1 MKINNIFFKKA
12 AFMLLA
18 ALTAVSCTD
27 DNDWTTDSSLSR
39 LFGVKDNIS
48 VTSGDTY
55 AEITFNYVPEAT
67 HYIVELSTDPLS
79 DDVPMGGAN
88 ALVYGEDESIKPQSG
103 YTGVELTVHGLQGAT
118 EYYLRVKARSDHKT
132 ESRWVYY
139 KEGQTFKTLAEQVF
153 NIPTSTDISDEWVR
167 LSWNTDNVT
176 NILVQV
182 PTDQVDDEGETIL
195 NTIRNITLTDEIKAA
210 REYTV
215 TGLTG
220 STSYIFTITNG
231 DVKRGTLNIST
242 AAPMP
247 AGNLKYELPAMVT
260 KIDNALL
267 EELFEQAK
275 ELAGSDNASVTIGL
289 QGGSTVELSTL
300 SETNEVAGVKIP
312 EGMSVTFFGMPGE
325 TPTLVVPKSMNID
338 GSHNFINFENL
349 KITERSGANYLIN
362 QGKAC
367 NINNITFKGCELFG
381 FGNTPFRLQGS
392 DIKTIG
398 NLTMDN
404 CLIHDISHA
413 GGYSLIHID
422 AGGGKGYV
430 NNILIQ
436 NSTIYN
442 VKAANARCIVQ
453 VKDTDMES
461 CKFVN
466 CTFRNILGGGRYFFD
481 SNGTSKGTS
490 TPVVIEN
497 CLFGHMNTKDTR
509 GGRNKTGFDVAN
521 SYVTYEQDGCFW
533 HEQAETING
542 TEFPKTANAI
552 PGFDNLGK
560 ADTDIFAD
568 PDNNDFTIKDE
579 KVKNMKIGDPRW
591 RN

>member
-1 MKINNIFFKKA
+1 MKIKNIFSKKIA
-12 AFMLLA
+12 CVLLTVLA
-18 ALTAVSCTD
+18 AVSCTD
-27 DNDWTTDSSLSR
+27 DNDWSTDPSLSR

-55 AEITFNYVPEAT
+55 AEITFGFVPEAT
-67 HYIVELSTDPLS
+67 HYIIELSTDPLS
-79 DDVPMGGAN
+79 DEVPMGGPN
-88 ALVYGEDESIKPQSG
+88 AIVFGEDGSLRQEPGYANMQFTASG
-103 YTGVELTVHGLQGAT
+103 LRGDT

-139 KEGQTFKTLAEQVF
+139 KEGESFKTLAEQVF
-153 NIPTSTDISDEWVR
+153 NIPASTDISDEWVR

-182 PTDQVDDEGETIL
+182 PTDQVDEEGETIL
-195 NTIRNITLTDEIKAA
+195 EVVQNIQLTDEIRAA

-215 TGLTG
+215 TGLQG
-220 STSYIFTITNG
+220 STSYIFTIMNG

-260 KIDNALL
+260 TIDNAML
-267 EELFEQAK
+267 EDLFAQAK

-289 QGGSTVELSTL
+289 PGGSTIELSTL
-300 SETNEVAGVKIP
+300 NESGEISGVRIP
-312 EGMSVTFFGMPGE
+312 EGMSVTFFGMPGD
-325 TPTLVVPKSMNID
+325 TPTLIVPKSMNID

-349 KITERSGANYLIN
+349 KITEKSGANYLIN

-367 NINNITFKGCELFG
+367 NIDGISFKSCELFG

-392 DIKTIG
+392 DVKVIK
-398 NLTMDN
+398 NLTIDN
-404 CLIHDISHA
+404 CLIHDISLS
-413 GGYSLIHID
+413 GGYSMIHID
-422 AGGGKGYV
+422 AGSGKGYV
-430 NNILIQ
+430 SNILIQ
-436 NSTIYN
+436 NTTVYN

-461 CKFVN
+461 CKFIN

-481 SNGTSKGTS
+481 SNGTSKGTAS
-490 TPVVIEN
+490 PVLIEN

-509 GGRNKTGFDVAN
+509 GGRNKTDFEVVN

-533 HEQAETING
+533 HEQPVTING
-542 TEFPKTANAI
+542 TEYPKTANAI
-552 PGFDNLGK
+552 KGFENLEM
-560 ADTDIFAD
+560 ADTEIFAD
-568 PDNNDFTIKDE
+568 PSNNDFTIKNE
-579 KVKNMKIGDPRW
+579 SVKNMKIGDPRW
-591 RN
+591 W